1 MSSKKIVHLPTPD
14 EVEQAKE
21 SSRKLSKYADA
32 DRVQLSLRGSNG
44 EADDL
49 VLPGHIL
56 QLLLDV
62 LSEIS
67 KGNAINLMPIHQELT
82 TQQAAE
88 FLNVSRPYL
97 VGLLEGGLIPF
108 RKVGSHRRVLFN
120 DLVSYKE
127 SEDQKRS
134 QVLDEL
140 AALSQED
147 DMGY

>member
-1 MSSKKIVHLPTPD
+1 MSSKKIVLLPTPD

-56 QLLLDV
+56 QLMLDV

-134 QVLDEL
+134 QILDEL